1 MIDIKRLAFVATLAL
16 SILNAKISLTSP
28 VFSNG
33 SKIEPIYTCDGKDI
47 SMPLMIEGIPPN
59 TRSIAILMED
69 PDAPTGIFTHWI
81 LYNLPPNIKWLPQDF
96 DSYISKIKGAK
107 EGRNDFGKIGY
118 GGPCP
123 PSGTH
128 RYILHIYALDSK
140 LSLHPGANREQF
152 LEAIKG
158 HVIDEN
164 RLMGKYSR
172 K

>member
-1 MIDIKRLAFVATLAL
+1 MYRLQRTVILIMSVVSLL
-16 SILNAKISLTSP
+16 SAKISLTSP

-33 SKIEPIYTCDGKDI
+33 SKIETIYTCDGKDI
-47 SMPLMIEGIPPN
+47 SMPLMIANVPSN
-59 TRSIAILMED
+59 TRAIAIMMDD
-69 PDAPTGIFTHWI
+69 PDALTGVFTHWI
-81 LYNLPPNIKWLPQDF
+81 LYNLPPDIKWLPQDF
-96 DSYISKIKGAK
+96 DSYISKIKGVK

-140 LSLHPGANREQF
+140 LSLHPGANRGQF

-158 HVIDEN
+158 HIIDEN

-172 K
+172 N